1 MLKSVL
7 VVLRIKSLLVELI
20 IQYAVHFQNNVVGF
34 QMIVMM
40 ENLAL
45 EILQMQVVLLL
56 VLLPVVAVD
65 LLQVVQVVELTN
77 V

>member
-1 MLKSVL
+1 M
-7 VVLRIKSLLVELI
+7 ELI

>member
-7 VVLRIKSLLVELI
+7 VVLRIKSLLVELML
-20 IQYAVHFQNNVVGF
+20 QYAVHFQNNVVGF

>member
-1 MLKSVL
+1 ML
-7 VVLRIKSLLVELI
+7 
-20 IQYAVHFQNNVVGF
+20 QYAVHFQNNVVGF